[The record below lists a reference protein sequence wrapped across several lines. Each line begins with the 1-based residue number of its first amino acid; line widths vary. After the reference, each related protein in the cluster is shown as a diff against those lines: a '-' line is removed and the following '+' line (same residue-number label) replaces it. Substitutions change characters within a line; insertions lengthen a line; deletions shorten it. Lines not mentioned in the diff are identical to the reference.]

1 MVCAR
6 GGWVR
11 RMDGWRRPGGG
22 WVVKRGVGVDQ
33 EMFED
38 LKSEGKERK
47 IVDAPQG
54 SSMTDG
60 D

>member
-1 MVCAR
+1 MGKAD
-6 GGWVR
+6 GWVEET
-11 RMDGWRRPGGG
+11 GGG
-22 WVVKRGVGVDQ
+22 WVVKRGVGVEQ